1 MKESMNY
8 GLDYMLVDKCKSLFN
23 LRDMNMRR
31 IQSNRGQVKKDPS
44 RISFVGNVEIG
55 TRDCI
60 YCMMDYWDN
69 IGDLGKHKYKMDDP
83 AVKREALKIRL
94 FDGLF
99 RSSDN
104 IPRNIL
110 VNEAGDLLSID
121 EGDIYGKR
129 MRVFNKNDW
138 FTKKEHLDRGLFKD
152 VLDELLQNEATVLP
166 KIKDL
171 FQLYQFMNYEMFEER
186 FKNYREIISSEVGL

>member
-1 MKESMNY
+1 MNY
-8 GLDYMLVDKCKSLFN
+8 GLDYMLIDKCKSLFN
-23 LRDMNMRR
+23 LQDMNMRR

-55 TRDCI
+55 TRNCI

-69 IGDLGKHKYKMDDP
+69 IGDLGKHKYKTDDP

-110 VNEAGDLLSID
+110 VNEAGRPT
-121 EGDIYGKR
+121 EY
-129 MRVFNKNDW
+129 
-138 FTKKEHLDRGLFKD
+138 
-152 VLDELLQNEATVLP
+152 
-166 KIKDL
+166 
-171 FQLYQFMNYEMFEER
+171 
-186 FKNYREIISSEVGL
+186 